1 MRTLAFDGRVGASGD
16 MLLGALV
23 AAGADPSALDTV
35 ESSLPVEYAVDSV
48 TERGIAATSVDVLVD
63 GSGEGHD
70 HGDHDEGEHDHSH
83 DHDHADHGHSHD
95 HHHDDHTHAEGHG
108 PQRTYAEVVDLVES
122 MDLPPAVERDA
133 LAVFEILGEAEASVH
148 GTGLADTHFHEV
160 GADDAIADVVGAC
173 LLLDDLDPERVVT
186 TPLSTGGG
194 EVSMSHGTYPV
205 PAPAVVEIAERADW
219 SLRVGPVDRE
229 LLTPTGAAILAHVAE
244 GVETLPDLRV
254 TASGYGAG
262 GWDLDPYPNVL
273 RAVVGEGRGGL
284 SRDSITVLE
293 TNLDDATPEVL
304 GGLQET
310 LAEAGARDVTIV
322 PTTMKKSRPG
332 HLVKVVVKPEDAE
345 RVARRLAA
353 ETGTLGVREHG
364 AGHRWIADREV
375 VTATVLAD
383 GERHEVG
390 VKLGTDDAGEVFDVS
405 AEYDDALAV
414 ARVLDLPVRDVARR
428 AEAAVRDGYA
438 DRLCHIVER
447 ERWESFA
454 DADEYTHPT
463 LDEQGFVHL
472 SAPRQVPGVA
482 RSNFPEAD
490 DPVVLVLDRERLDG
504 VKYEEQPSGGYAHV
518 YGPIPTDAVVDVL
531 ALPVEDGHYRLPEE
545 LREAYT
551 GRQRP

>member
-48 TERGIAATSVDVLVD
+48 TERGIAATSVDVLVE

-70 HGDHDEGEHDHSH
+70 HGDHDHSYDEGEHDHSH

-95 HHHDDHTHAEGHG
+95 HPNDGHTHAEGHG

-205 PAPAVVEIAERADW
+205 PAPAVVETAERADW
-219 SLRVGPVDRE
+219 SLRGGPVDRE

-244 GVETLPDLRV
+244 GVRTLPDLRV

-262 GWDLDPYPNVL
+262 GYDLDPYPNVL

-310 LAEAGARDVTIV
+310 LAEAGARDVTVV
-322 PTTMKKSRPG
+322 PATMKKSRPG

-390 VKLGTDDAGEVFDVS
+390 VKLGTDDADEVFDVS

-414 ARVLDLPVRDVARR
+414 ARELDLPVRDVSRR

-531 ALPVEDGHYRLPEE
+531 ALPFEDDHYRLPEE
-545 LREAYT
+545 LREA
-551 GRQRP
+551 

>member
-23 AAGADPSALDTV
+23 AAGADPSVLDTV

-48 TERGIAATSVDVLVD
+48 TKRGIAATSVDVLVD

-70 HGDHDEGEHDHSH
+70 HGDHDHSHDEGEHDHSH

-205 PAPAVVEIAERADW
+205 PAPAVVETAERADW
-219 SLRVGPVDRE
+219 SLRGGPVDRE

-262 GWDLDPYPNVL
+262 GYDLDPYPNVL

-414 ARVLDLPVRDVARR
+414 ARELDLPVRDVARR

-545 LREAYT
+545 LREA
-551 GRQRP
+551 

>member
-1 MRTLAFDGRVGASGD
+1 M
-16 MLLGALV
+16 
-23 AAGADPSALDTV
+23 
-35 ESSLPVEYAVDSV
+35 
-48 TERGIAATSVDVLVD
+48 
-63 GSGEGHD
+63 
-70 HGDHDEGEHDHSH
+70 
-83 DHDHADHGHSHD
+83 
-95 HHHDDHTHAEGHG
+95 
-108 PQRTYAEVVDLVES
+108 
-122 MDLPPAVERDA
+122 
-133 LAVFEILGEAEASVH
+133 
-148 GTGLADTHFHEV
+148 
-160 GADDAIADVVGAC
+160 
-173 LLLDDLDPERVVT
+173 T

-205 PAPAVVEIAERADW
+205 PAPAVVETAERADW
-219 SLRVGPVDRE
+219 SLRGGPVDRE

-262 GWDLDPYPNVL
+262 GYDLDPYPNVL

-310 LAEAGARDVTIV
+310 LAEAGARDVTVV

-414 ARVLDLPVRDVARR
+414 ARELDLPVRDVARR

-454 DADEYTHPT
+454 DTAEYTHPT

-531 ALPVEDGHYRLPEE
+531 ALPVEDGHFRLPEE
-545 LREAYT
+545 LRET
-551 GRQRP
+551 

>member
-23 AAGADPSALDTV
+23 AAGADPSVLDTV

-48 TERGIAATSVDVLVD
+48 TKRGIAATSVDVLVD
-63 GSGEGHD
+63 DERAGE
-70 HGDHDEGEHDHSH
+70 SH
-83 DHDHADHGHSHD
+83 DHDHP
-95 HHHDDHTHAEGHG
+95 DDGHTHAEGHG

-219 SLRVGPVDRE
+219 SLRGGPVDRE

-310 LAEAGARDVTIV
+310 LADAGARDVTIV